1 MDDQLAEM
9 IRDRFNKVDADNA
22 QLLEDLKDHAGKDAI
37 YWQKV
42 DAHYAQLALV
52 KWLAGTSIG
61 SAIMLWIYQHFTK
74 HQ

>member
-1 MDDQLAEM
+1 MDDQLIEM
-9 IRDRFNKVDADNA
+9 MRDRFDKVDRDNE
-22 QLLEDLKDHAGKDAI
+22 QLLVDLKAHATKDEV

-61 SAIMLWIYQHFTK
+61 SAIMLWIYNHFIK
-74 HQ
+74 H